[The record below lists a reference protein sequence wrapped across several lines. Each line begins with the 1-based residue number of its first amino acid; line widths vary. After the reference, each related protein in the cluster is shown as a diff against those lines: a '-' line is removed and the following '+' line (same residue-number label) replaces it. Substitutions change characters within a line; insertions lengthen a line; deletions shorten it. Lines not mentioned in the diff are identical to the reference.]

1 VIGSVERRRPIP
13 LGAVL
18 AGFLIDEVGLIPTIV
33 GMGAVYFAVTLDMF
47 LNPAL
52 RWMDVRS

>member
-1 VIGSVERRRPIP
+1 VIGSVEPRPIP

-18 AGFLIDEVGLIPTIV
+18 AGVLIDEVGLIPTIV
-33 GMGAVYFAVTLDMF
+33 GMGAVSFAATLAMF

-52 RWMDVRS
+52 RRMDVRS

>member
-1 VIGSVERRRPIP
+1 
-13 LGAVL
+13 VL

-52 RWMDVRS
+52 RRMDVRS